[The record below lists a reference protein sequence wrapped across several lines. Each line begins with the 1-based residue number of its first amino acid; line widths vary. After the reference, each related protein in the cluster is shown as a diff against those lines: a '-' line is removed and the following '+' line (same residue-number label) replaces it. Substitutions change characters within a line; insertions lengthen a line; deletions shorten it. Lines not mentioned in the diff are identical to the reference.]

1 MNIHLNI
8 SRKCFHFCQNN
19 LKTHKFKS
27 RFFFKEEAPQNFKMI
42 YSRSRLLQGYWHEV
56 QDVYLNKGSL
66 QKNEVVSCSFQ
77 EITIGVA
84 SNSSL
89 GNILMYTYCWSFSRK
104 TAEKRFFFFSGAFKS
119 QRSFHVP
126 QGCKQQSFLY

>member
-1 MNIHLNI
+1 
-8 SRKCFHFCQNN
+8 
-19 LKTHKFKS
+19 
-27 RFFFKEEAPQNFKMI
+27 MI

-104 TAEKRFFFFSGAFKS
+104 TEKRFFSSLALSSHSVHFTCLKAANSSLSYTKILT
-119 QRSFHVP
+119 
-126 QGCKQQSFLY
+126 SFLPLFSFFFGV